1 MKLLEYLRNRV
12 IDYFLLRRDDIKDDI
27 KEICDFYILSSRK
40 SNLFNVWIYNLK
52 LWWCWYELNIGV
64 K

>member
-27 KEICDFYILSSRK
+27 KEILDFYILSSRK

>member
-1 MKLLEYLRNRV
+1 MKLLEYLRNKV